1 MIQVYKRK
9 KAPEELASKG
19 YKCDEVKEAILK
31 DQHDKCYLCERKM
44 TTDYQVEHLAS
55 QKHYA
60 NLTDEWNNLFM
71 ACNYCNDRKKH
82 YYDDLPS
89 PASLPFEELILHTVD
104 EEKQKASFSNQ
115 QANDERLKRTAQLLE
130 KLYNG
135 KGNIRNLMEKRFWD
149 VFHDL
154 YLDYMR
160 HINDYL
166 QHPTDDNKRLIEN
179 DLNVSQPILAF
190 KYAVIK
196 RNSTLWAA
204 FAPLCKWNK
213 D

>member
-1 MIQVYKRK
+1 M
-9 KAPEELASKG
+9 
-19 YKCDEVKEAILK
+19 
-31 DQHDKCYLCERKM
+31 
-44 TTDYQVEHLAS
+44 
-55 QKHYA
+55 
-60 NLTDEWNNLFM
+60 
-71 ACNYCNDRKKH
+71 
-82 YYDDLPS
+82 
-89 PASLPFEELILHTVD
+89 
-104 EEKQKASFSNQ
+104 
-115 QANDERLKRTAQLLE
+115 E